1 MKQAL
6 NRFILGFPVLFLK
19 QYPYAW
25 IAVVALWPRSP
36 SIAAIFLVI
45 VAAGILSLRWQ
56 AAAWISHIRH
66 RYAGQDGK
74 FHVDWPPVDW
84 RRAARK
90 IALLVAGALVIA
102 WLLQGRLGLT
112 FWQYVIMIVGFTL
125 FYQDTR
131 FFGADVTYIITAS
144 GLAIRFVP
152 GHLDYRLILSF
163 KEISRIERRPYKK
176 DPAVDLFARTDQ
188 VAEGLLL
195 VPKDPKGFTK
205 RIDRI
210 FIAPSNVEQFMKELP
225 YGFGEPF
232 RELSG

>member
-36 SIAAIFLVI
+36 SIAAIFLAI

-56 AAAWISHIRH
+56 AVAWISYMRY

-74 FHVDWPPVDW
+74 FHVDHPPVDW
-84 RRAARK
+84 RRTARR
-90 IALLVAGALVIA
+90 IALLVVGAFAIA
-102 WLLQGRLGLT
+102 WLLQGRFGLT
-112 FWQYVIMIVGFTL
+112 FWQYVIIIVGFTL
-125 FYQDTR
+125 FYQDAR

-152 GHLDYRLILSF
+152 GHLDYRLILSY
-163 KEISRIERRPYKK
+163 KEISRIEPKAYKN

-188 VAEGLLL
+188 ACQGLLL
-195 VPKDPKGFTK
+195 IPKDPKGFTR

-210 FIAPSNVEQFMKELP
+210 FIAPADLEQFMKELP

-232 RELSG
+232 RELTG